1 MPLPVHGP
9 YHAAHLHYNV
19 DLEKVLNLRNS
30 AFSRILSNIK
40 PRFPIMSCTSG
51 TWYKD
56 LDCKALLLSVIREI
70 LTEPLQFQKILH
82 GCIVKAQNFRGPKCL
97 VIPFGPTNSARS
109 LANMLKAQTSL
120 DVTVRRSSSKDHG
133 VNNEG
138 SRGKP
143 KLAIVGMA
151 GRFPDAASH
160 EKLWELLENGLDVHR
175 EVPKDRFDINTHVDP
190 LGKARNTSHTPFG
203 CWIENP
209 GLFDPRF
216 FNMSPR
222 EAFQTDPMQRM
233 ALSTAYEALEMSGYV
248 PNRTRSTRLDRIG
261 TFYGQTSDDW
271 REINA
276 AQDVDTCR
284 CFKLQYLSHAEIF
297 NLLI

>member
-1 MPLPVHGP
+1 
-9 YHAAHLHYNV
+9 
-19 DLEKVLNLRNS
+19 
-30 AFSRILSNIK
+30 
-40 PRFPIMSCTSG
+40 MSSTSG
-51 TWYKD
+51 NWYEEQ
-56 LDCKALLLSVIREI
+56 DCRQLLLAVVREI
-70 LTEPLQFQKILH
+70 LTEPLRLQKVLL
-82 GCIVKAQNFRGPKCL
+82 GCVLKAQNFAGSKCF
-97 VIPFGPTNSARS
+97 VIPFGPSNSARS
-109 LANMLKAQTSL
+109 LTNILNAQTSL
-120 DVTVRRSSSKDHG
+120 EVIQRYSPSIDELKS
-133 VNNEG
+133 NEKGG
-138 SRGKP
+138 SGTRV

-160 EKLWELLENGLDVHR
+160 EKLWELLEKGLDVHR
-175 EVPKDRFDINTHVDP
+175 EVPKDRFDVKTHVDP
-190 LGKARNTSHTPFG
+190 TGKAINTSHTPFG

-248 PNRTRSTRLDRIG
+248 PNRTRSTKLDRIG

-276 AQDVDTCR
+276 AQNVDTCK
-284 CFKLQYLSHAEIF
+284 FSLQVDHQIL
-297 NLLI
+297 N